1 MKEGSSH
8 TSYHIVSQS
17 DSALSQGSGE
27 LEVLATPRLIALMEN
42 AAMLAVAPAL
52 APGETTVGGQISVS
66 HLKPSAVG
74 AEVSATAVL
83 TQVEGRKLTFTL
95 SAAEG
100 EKRIGEGTHIR
111 FVVRRDKF
119 LSSLPSSSRTE

>member
-1 MKEGSSH
+1 MKEGLTH
-8 TSYHIVSQS
+8 TSHLLVAQR
-17 DSALSQGSGE
+17 DSALSQGSGDM
-27 LEVLATPRLIALMEN
+27 EVFATPRLIALMEN

-74 AEVSATAVL
+74 TQVSATAVL

-95 SAAEG
+95 SAFEG
-100 EKRIGEGTHIR
+100 DKRIGEGTHIR
-111 FVVRRDKF
+111 FIVKRDKF
-119 LSSLPSSSRTE
+119 LSTLA

>member
-1 MKEGSSH
+1 MKEGLTH
-8 TSYHIVSQS
+8 TSHLLVSQS
-17 DSALSQGSGE
+17 DSALKQGSGDM
-27 LEVLATPRLIALMEN
+27 EVLATPRLVALMEN

-95 SAAEG
+95 SAFEG
-100 EKRIGEGTHIR
+100 DKRIGEGTHVR
-111 FVVRRDKF
+111 FIVGRDKF
-119 LSSLPSSSRTE
+119 LSAVGLP

>member
-1 MKEGSSH
+1 MKEGLTH
-8 TSYHIVSQS
+8 TSHLLVAQS
-17 DSALSQGSGE
+17 DSALSQGSGDM
-27 LEVLATPRLIALMEN
+27 EVLATPRLVALMEN

-83 TQVEGRKLTFTL
+83 TQVEGRKLTFSL
-95 SAAEG
+95 SAFEG
-100 EKRIGEGTHIR
+100 DKHIGEGSHIR
-111 FVVRRDKF
+111 FIVGRDKF
-119 LSSLPSSSRTE
+119 LSAVGLP

>member
-1 MKEGSSH
+1 MKEGLSH
-8 TSYHIVSQS
+8 TSHLVVAQS
-17 DSALSQGSGE
+17 DSAQSQGSGE
-27 LEVLATPRLIALMEN
+27 LEVLATPRLVALMEN

-66 HLKPSAVG
+66 HRKPTAIG

-95 SAAEG
+95 SATEG
-100 EKRIGEGTHIR
+100 DKPIADGTHIR
-111 FVVRRDKF
+111 FIVNSEKF
-119 LSSLPSSSRTE
+119 LSSLA

>member
-1 MKEGSSH
+1 MKEGLTH
-8 TSYHIVSQS
+8 TSHLLVAQS
-17 DSALSQGSGE
+17 DSALSQGSGDM
-27 LEVLATPRLIALMEN
+27 EVLATPRLVALMEN

-83 TQVEGRKLTFTL
+83 TLVEGRKLTFPL
-95 SAAEG
+95 SAFEG
-100 EKRIGEGTHIR
+100 DKHIGEGTHVR
-111 FVVRRDKF
+111 FIVGRDKF
-119 LSSLPSSSRTE
+119 LSTLA

>member
-1 MKEGSSH
+1 MKEGLSH
-8 TSYHIVSQS
+8 TSQLLVTQN

-27 LEVLATPRLIALMEN
+27 LAVLATPRMIALMEN

-66 HLKPSAVG
+66 HRKPTAIG

-83 TQVEGRKLTFTL
+83 TRVEGRKLSFAL
-95 SAAEG
+95 SASEG
-100 EKRIGEGTHIR
+100 DKRIGEGTHIR
-111 FVVRRDKF
+111 FIVGREKF
-119 LSSLPSSSRTE
+119 MGSLA

>member
-1 MKEGSSH
+1 MKEGLTH
-8 TSYHIVSQS
+8 TSHLLVSQS
-17 DSALSQGSGE
+17 DSALKQGSGDM
-27 LEVLATPRLIALMEN
+27 EVLATPRLVALMEN

-83 TQVEGRKLTFTL
+83 TQVEGRKLTFSL
-95 SAAEG
+95 SAFEG
-100 EKRIGEGTHIR
+100 DKRIGEGTHVR
-111 FVVRRDKF
+111 FIVGRDKF
-119 LSSLPSSSRTE
+119 LSAVGLP